1 MTVVDKHT
9 CSSPVVIKFGAICVT
24 VDVVVYRFD
33 FFVIFLC
40 WDVHNKFRV
49 EVISCRHTVLI
60 LFAQWNGVD
69 DSVKYFCVASKV
81 TSGVDHRRTDP
92 VSIGLESQSAFQCLL
107 PDPVVNRYDII
118 YFVKSVSW

>member
-1 MTVVDKHT
+1 M
-9 CSSPVVIKFGAICVT
+9 T

-40 WDVHNKFRV
+40 WDVHNKLRV

-60 LFAQWNGVD
+60 LFAQWNGVE
-69 DSVKYFCVASKV
+69 DSVKDFCVASKV
-81 TSGVDHRRTDP
+81 TSGVDHRRTDL

-107 PDPVVNRYDII
+107 LGSSCQ
-118 YFVKSVSW
+118 SV